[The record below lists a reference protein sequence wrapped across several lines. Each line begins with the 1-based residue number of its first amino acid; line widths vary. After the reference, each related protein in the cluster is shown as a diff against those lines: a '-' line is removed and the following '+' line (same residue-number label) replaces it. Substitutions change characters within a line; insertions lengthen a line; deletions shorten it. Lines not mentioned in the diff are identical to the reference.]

1 MRSRFVMA
9 FPYRRCSP
17 PSICMA
23 RRMVFCLFDQSHIV
37 APGQFCNKLLHNWL
51 IRPSFGKS
59 FHIAQVA
66 RREAAYFWECG
77 VKILGEPL
85 DDPCSP
91 ALPLLPGQNA
101 LPETPIKQYRFT
113 VYGKRGFELRGLHSQ
128 LYFGEEISTADRQ
141 RRRAGCS
148 RRIWAVATCRWP
160 DNSLTP
166 TMSLSLVR
174 VISASI
180 SAPIRNPPS

>member
-1 MRSRFVMA
+1 
-9 FPYRRCSP
+9 
-17 PSICMA
+17 
-23 RRMVFCLFDQSHIV
+23 
-37 APGQFCNKLLHNWL
+37 
-51 IRPSFGKS
+51 
-59 FHIAQVA
+59 
-66 RREAAYFWECG
+66 
-77 VKILGEPL
+77 
-85 DDPCSP
+85 
-91 ALPLLPGQNA
+91 
-101 LPETPIKQYRFT
+101 
-113 VYGKRGFELRGLHSQ
+113 LRGLHSQ

-148 RRIWAVATCRWP
+148 RRIWTVATCRWP